1 MSKKS
6 YLDLL
11 DKLKEFPEDAL
22 DVDVDPILDELDELW
37 DNLTDDEIDEL
48 NALDNDDQRTY
59 NVVHA
64 R

>member
-6 YLDLL
+6 YLELL

-22 DVDVDPILDELDELW
+22 DIDVDPILNELDELW

-48 NALDNDDQRTY
+48 NSLDNDD
-59 NVVHA
+59 
-64 R
+64 

>member
-1 MSKKS
+1 MSKVK

-48 NALDNDDQRTY
+48 NAIDNDD
-59 NVVHA
+59 
-64 R
+64 

>member
-37 DNLTDDEIDEL
+37 DSLTDDEIDEL
-48 NALDNDDQRTY
+48 NALDNDD
-59 NVVHA
+59 
-64 R
+64 

>member
-48 NALDNDDQRTY
+48 NALDNDD
-59 NVVHA
+59 
-64 R
+64 